1 MTTQGESRA
10 KEARGEEAEVTIQA
24 SDSSPTSGQESAPD
38 PTSAT
43 RELDKVGGSQTWLQ
57 TGIIGEPLKY
67 PRAPVLIPSGTDL
80 IGLMGSGQAHYL
92 KALGFFPNMRPKLRS
107 TSQDDP

>member
-1 MTTQGESRA
+1 MTTQGGSRV

-24 SDSSPTSGQESAPD
+24 SGTSPTSGQEPAPD

-43 RELDKVGGSQTWLQ
+43 SELGEVGGSRPWSQA
-57 TGIIGEPLKY
+57 GITGEPLKY

-80 IGLMGSGQAHYL
+80 TGMMGSGQAHYL
-92 KALGFFPNMRPKLRS
+92 KARGFFPNMQPKLRT